1 MERQGYPVPEK
12 NGKKVP
18 GRQAPCTDRETKE
31 KGITQ
36 ENWLDYLDNVTDSE
50 ITAMLNREPLRGSF
64 Q

>member
-1 MERQGYPVPEK
+1 M
-12 NGKKVP
+12 
-18 GRQAPCTDRETKE
+18 TDMETKE

-36 ENWLDYLDNVTDSE
+36 ENWLDYLDNLTDSE